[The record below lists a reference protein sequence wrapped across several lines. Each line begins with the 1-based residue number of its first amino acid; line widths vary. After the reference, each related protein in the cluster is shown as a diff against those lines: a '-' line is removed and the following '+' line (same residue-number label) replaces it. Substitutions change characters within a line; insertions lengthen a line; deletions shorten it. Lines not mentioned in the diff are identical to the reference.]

1 MYWVFYDL
9 YHNYDS
15 LSWKSIRTDTLEL
28 LLAVIRVVVVV
39 VVVIGVNVV
48 EVLALGMITEEGVV
62 LIVLASIVVFDILM
76 FE

>member
-1 MYWVFYDL
+1 MTYTITMILCHEKVL
-9 YHNYDS
+9 E
-15 LSWKSIRTDTLEL
+15 TDTLEL

-62 LIVLASIVVFDILM
+62 LIVLASIVVFDTLM

>member
-1 MYWVFYDL
+1 ML
-9 YHNYDS
+9 
-15 LSWKSIRTDTLEL
+15 
-28 LLAVIRVVVVV
+28 VVVVV
-39 VVVIGVNVV
+39 LVVIGVNVV